1 VRQHGRVRVAYTLE
15 QCWHDVPGG
24 TAVAA
29 LALARELARRAE
41 VELIGVSARHR
52 AGAANGFEPPIPVR
66 ALPLPRTAL
75 YEGWRRLGW
84 PPVERATGPVDL
96 VHSTTIIV
104 PPRSAAPLV
113 VTLHDLAF
121 LHEPGA
127 FTAHGVKAFTAG
139 LERMRRD
146 AAAVLCSSQATLDD
160 AAQAGLA
167 PERLHLVPL
176 GLEPVDRPDRD
187 EVQATLARLGVTPP
201 YLLFVGTLE
210 PRKNLPRLLEAHAS
224 LPAAPELVVVGP
236 RGWGEQPPAEHVR
249 LLGFVD
255 GATKAAL
262 YEGAAALC
270 YPSLREGFGLPVLE
284 GMAHGTPVV
293 TSRGTA
299 TEEVGGGAVVLVDPL
314 DPDDIARGI
323 GEALDRREELAA
335 AGPARAA
342 LFTWAR
348 TADAVVD
355 TYREVLR

>member
-1 VRQHGRVRVAYTLE
+1 VRVAFTLE
-15 QCWHDVPGG
+15 QCWHEVPGG

-29 LALARELARRAE
+29 VALARELARRTD

-52 AGAANGFEPPIPVR
+52 AGAPEGFEPPIPVR
-66 ALPLPRTAL
+66 ALPLPRSAL
-75 YEGWRRLGW
+75 YEAWRRLGW
-84 PPVERATGPVDL
+84 PPVERVTGPVDL
-96 VHSTTIIV
+96 VHSTTIII
-104 PPRSAAPLV
+104 PPRATAPLV

-121 LHEPGA
+121 LHDPGA
-127 FTAHGVKAFTAG
+127 FTPHGVKAFTAG

-167 PERLHLVPL
+167 PERLRLVPL
-176 GLEPVDRPDRD
+176 GLEPVDRPDQD
-187 EVQATLARLGVTPP
+187 DVQATLARLDLTPP

-224 LPAAPELVVVGP
+224 LPSAPELVVVGP

-284 GMAHGTPVV
+284 GLAHGTPVV

-299 TEEVGGGAVVLVDPL
+299 TEEVGGRAVVLVDPI
-314 DPDDIARGI
+314 DPTDIARGI
-323 GEALDRREELAA
+323 TEALDRREELAV

-355 TYREVLR
+355 AYREVLE

>member
-1 VRQHGRVRVAYTLE
+1 VRVAFTLE
-15 QCWHDVPGG
+15 QCWHEVPGG

-29 LALARELARRAE
+29 LALARELARRTD

-52 AGAANGFEPPIPVR
+52 AGAPEGFEPPIPVR
-66 ALPLPRTAL
+66 ALPLPRSAL
-75 YEGWRRLGW
+75 YEAWRRLGW
-84 PPVERATGPVDL
+84 PPVERVTGPVDL
-96 VHSTTIIV
+96 VHSTTIII
-104 PPRSAAPLV
+104 PPRATAPLV

-121 LHEPGA
+121 LHDPGA
-127 FTAHGVKAFTAG
+127 FTPHGVKAFTAG

-146 AAAVLCSSQATLDD
+146 AAAVLCSSQATLND

-167 PERLHLVPL
+167 PEQLRLVPL
-176 GLEPVDRPDRD
+176 GLEPVDRPDQD
-187 EVQATLARLGVTPP
+187 DVQAMLARLDLTPP

-224 LPAAPELVVVGP
+224 LPSAPELVVVGP

-284 GMAHGTPVV
+284 GLAHGTPVV

-299 TEEVGGGAVVLVDPL
+299 TEEVGGRAVVLVDPI
-314 DPDDIARGI
+314 DPTDIARGI
-323 GEALDRREELAA
+323 TEALDRREELAV

-355 TYREVLR
+355 AYREVLE